1 MKNAEVSDRG
11 IKLFNDN
18 FVVNLAK
25 ILSRVILS
33 ISIIFSMSTFGFSQ
47 EISDAEY
54 SKLKKHPIIGLSL
67 KQILKHQQDS

>member
-11 IKLFNDN
+11 IKLFNEN

-25 ILSRVILS
+25 TLSRVIFS

-47 EISDAEY
+47 
-54 SKLKKHPIIGLSL
+54 
-67 KQILKHQQDS
+67 